1 MKLRKFSDVEIRAVC
16 GALPAQHMDQAAFA
30 QRFGEK
36 EVARI
41 CQNTGIYSKSVAGE
55 LTTSQLMVAASVKLL
70 SEASIERCDVDALV
84 TVTQTPDSWSPGV
97 GFHVHG
103 ALGLS
108 QDCSIFDLNAGC
120 AGYITALLQA
130 STLISSG
137 AYQCVL
143 VCTGDVTTKLLN
155 PEDRH
160 VALLFGDGASA
171 TLLCKGRGQ
180 LSFICANDG
189 QGHDTLGTR
198 LSYTDAGVKVHDLHM
213 DGAEVMN
220 FALAKV
226 PSTIKTL
233 LDRLSLQKSDVDQYI
248 FHQANAFM
256 LNYLQRIL
264 KLTKEQVA
272 IDIDGIGNTSSSS
285 IPLVMSRSNTVGTP
299 LARNMV
305 LCGFGV
311 GLSWGALHADLSHTQ
326 CISPVI
332 LDEPSRAT
340 LDGELGK

>member
-1 MKLRKFSDVEIRAVC
+1 MKLRKFSDVEIYAVC
-16 GALPAQHMDQAAFA
+16 GALPAQQMDQAAFA
-30 QRFGEK
+30 ELYGEK

-41 CQNTGIYSKSVAGE
+41 SQNTGIYSKSVAGA
-55 LTTSQLMVAASVKLL
+55 LTTSQLMVAASTKLL
-70 SEASIERCDVDALV
+70 DEAKIERSEVDALV

-108 QDCSIFDLNAGC
+108 EACSIFDLNAGC

-130 STLISSG
+130 SALISSG

-155 PEDRH
+155 REDRH
-160 VALLFGDGASA
+160 VVMLFGDGASA
-171 TLLCKGRGQ
+171 TLLCKGHGQ
-180 LSFICANDG
+180 LSFISGNDG

-198 LSYTDAGVKVHDLHM
+198 LSYTNEGVKVHDLHM

-226 PSTIKTL
+226 PSTIKAL
-233 LDRLSLQKSDVDQYI
+233 LDKLNLQKSDVNQYI

-264 KLTKEQVA
+264 KLSSGQVA

-285 IPLVMSRSNTVGTP
+285 IPLVMSRSDILGTP

-311 GLSWGALHADLSHTQ
+311 GLSWGALHVDLSNTIR
-326 CISPVI
+326 ISPVS
-332 LDEPSRAT
+332 LSEPQCNSLET
-340 LDGELGK
+340 EVGK